1 MKLLIDLVESLYA
14 ISGPLAFLAY
24 FPQILALLKNK
35 DGAHSTSL
43 LTWLMWAL
51 ALGINTAY
59 AGLVNG
65 DLYFL
70 ISSASGFAGSVLV
83 FVIACY
89 KRSRF
94 PQAQSSTC

>member
-1 MKLLIDLVESLYA
+1 MSLLTQSVEYLYA

-24 FPQILALLKNK
+24 FPQILTLLHNK

-43 LTWLMWAL
+43 LTWLMWVV

-94 PQAQSSTC
+94 AQAQSSI